1 MRRASLLAAATLP
14 LLGLAACI
22 PQVERPAGY
31 GRPADGTGYGRP
43 ADASRPQRPYR
54 DPPMQRASPPPR
66 QDNPVPQDRADG
78 RPGRDTGEVT
88 TLPAPRP
95 AWEAR
100 PVRADAKTIPD
111 ATYVVQSGD
120 TLSRVA
126 DRSGASLEAIARA
139 NDLESPYTI
148 ETGERLRIPGG
159 RYHQVRRGET
169 GIAIARAYGV
179 EWSRIVA
186 ANALVEP
193 YVLRADQRIQ
203 IPDAPGGGRPS
214 AAERAQAFRLDID
227 DILTGGEPALAS
239 NQAPARP
246 IATPRRVLPSN
257 AVVTAPAR
265 LASGGFLWPV
275 DGRVVKRFGPGASG
289 ERNDGIK
296 IAVPMAT
303 PIHAAAD
310 GVVAYVGDGIAAL
323 GGLVIV
329 KHGGGWTSVYGH
341 ASKLLVQRGQS
352 VKRGQTIALSG
363 DTGFADRPELHFELR
378 KGRTPVDPTSQ
389 LPRT

>member
-1 MRRASLLAAATLP
+1 MVRARPLLAVAVLP
-14 LLGLAACI
+14 MLGLAACI

-31 GRPADGTGYGRP
+31 GQPTP
-43 ADASRPQRPYR
+43 ENRPQRPYR
-54 DPPMQRASPPPR
+54 DPPAPRDDPLPR
-66 QDNPVPQDRADG
+66 QDEPVPLDRPDD
-78 RPGRDTGEVT
+78 RPGRDNSEVT

-95 AWEAR
+95 AWEAK

-111 ATYVVQSGD
+111 TTYVVQPGD

-139 NDLESPYTI
+139 NDLDSPYSVQA
-148 ETGERLRIPGG
+148 GQRLTIPGG

-193 YVLRADQRIQ
+193 YVLRADQRIL
-203 IPDAPGGGRPS
+203 IPGSGTGSGDTPS
-214 AAERAQAFRLDID
+214 AAERASAFTLDID

-246 IATPRRVLPSN
+246 ISTPRRVLPSN

-265 LASGGFLWPV
+265 LASGGFQWPV
-275 DGRVVKRFGPGASG
+275 DGKVVKRFGHGASG

-296 IAVPMAT
+296 IAVPVST

-323 GGLVIV
+323 GGLVII

-378 KGRTPVDPTSQ
+378 KGRTPVDPTTQ
-389 LPRT
+389 LPRS

>member
-1 MRRASLLAAATLP
+1 MV
-14 LLGLAACI
+14 
-22 PQVERPAGY
+22 QDVPAQDSVA
-31 GRPADGTGYGRP
+31 RDGSDV
-43 ADASRPQRPYR
+43 A
-54 DPPMQRASPPPR
+54 
-66 QDNPVPQDRADG
+66 
-78 RPGRDTGEVT
+78 

-100 PVRADAKTIPD
+100 PVSADAQRID
-111 ATYVVQSGD
+111 QSVYVVRSGD
-120 TLSRVA
+120 TLRRVA
-126 DRSGASLEAIARA
+126 ERTGAGLEAIARA
-139 NDLESPYTI
+139 NELAVPYTI
-148 ETGERLRIPGG
+148 RTGQRLTIPAG

-179 EWSRIVA
+179 EWSKIVA
-186 ANALVEP
+186 ANALPEP
-193 YVLRADQRIQ
+193 YVLRADQRIV
-203 IPDAPGGGRPS
+203 IPGEDGDAPSRS
-214 AAERAQAFRLDID
+214 ERAAAFKLDID

-246 IATPRRVLPSN
+246 VGTPRRVLPSN

-265 LASGGFLWPV
+265 LAGGGFLWPV
-275 DGRVVKRFGPGASG
+275 DGRVVKRFGSGASG

-296 IAVPMAT
+296 IAVPVAT

-329 KHGGGWTSVYGH
+329 KHGGGWTSIYGH
-341 ASKLLVQRGQS
+341 ASKLLVQRGQA

>member
-1 MRRASLLAAATLP
+1 MRRAGVLVPLATLA
-14 LLGLAACI
+14 LTACI
-22 PQVERPAGY
+22 PHVDRPAGY
-31 GRPADGTGYGRP
+31 DNP
-43 ADASRPQRPYR
+43 PQRPYR
-54 DPPMQRASPPPR
+54 SPPRRDDPPRPRDDSPREDMPR
-66 QDNPVPQDRADG
+66 VDRPPQDI
-78 RPGRDTGEVT
+78 PGRDTGEVT

-100 PVRADAKTIPD
+100 PVSADAKTIPD
-111 ATYVVQSGD
+111 TTYVVRPGD
-120 TLSRVA
+120 TLSRVV

-139 NDLESPYTI
+139 NDLESPYSI
-148 ETGERLRIPGG
+148 QAGQRLQIPGG
-159 RYHQVRRGET
+159 RYH
-169 GIAIARAYGV
+169 
-179 EWSRIVA
+179 
-186 ANALVEP
+186 
-193 YVLRADQRIQ
+193 
-203 IPDAPGGGRPS
+203 
-214 AAERAQAFRLDID
+214 ID

-275 DGRVVKRFGPGASG
+275 DGKVVKRFGHGASG

-296 IAVPMAT
+296 IAVPVST

-323 GGLVIV
+323 GGLVII

>member
-1 MRRASLLAAATLP
+1 MKRAAVLP
-14 LLGLAACI
+14 LFALAACI
-22 PQVERPAGY
+22 PSVDRPPREAA
-31 GRPADGTGYGRP
+31 PQ
-43 ADASRPQRPYR
+43 RPQRTPLRMVQAIPPEQPVMR
-54 DPPMQRASPPPR
+54 DGSDVA
-66 QDNPVPQDRADG
+66 A
-78 RPGRDTGEVT
+78 
-88 TLPAPRP
+88 LPAPRP

-100 PVRADAKTIPD
+100 PVSADAQRID
-111 ATYVVQSGD
+111 VSVYVVRPGD
-120 TLSRVA
+120 TLGRVVE
-126 DRSGASLEAIARA
+126 RSGASLEAIARA
-139 NDLESPYTI
+139 NDLDVPYTI
-148 ETGERLRIPGG
+148 RTGQRLTIPGG

-193 YVLRADQRIQ
+193 YVLRADQRIV
-203 IPDAPGGGRPS
+203 IPGDGGGSEPNRADR
-214 AAERAQAFRLDID
+214 AAAFRLDID

-246 IATPRRVLPSN
+246 VATPKRVLPSN

-265 LASGGFLWPV
+265 LAGGGFLWPV
-275 DGRVVKRFGPGASG
+275 DGRVVKRFGSAASG

-296 IAVPMAT
+296 IAVPIST
-303 PIHAAAD
+303 PIRSAAD

-329 KHGGGWTSVYGH
+329 KHGGGWTSIYGH
-341 ASKLLVQRGQS
+341 ASKLLVQRGQA

-363 DTGFADRPELHFELR
+363 DTGFADRPEVHFELR
-378 KGRTPVDPTSQ
+378 KGRTPVDPTGQ